1 MLSRLRQSSA
11 ACVRCQTRT
20 SGLLSGAGSRSRAFA
35 PLSQHSLRARRAYS
49 TETTEPNEAC
59 EPAKAAESESI
70 LEAVEKA
77 ETIVE
82 PAPPID
88 IIPEPS
94 EDILREPKENRPL
107 VRWTNEPS
115 RNAEAGAK
123 RHGAYLSEAEWAR
136 KKHLSRANL
145 QEKFA
150 PVNVD
155 SLGKPSNIVVLREHV
170 SGRGGGLRY
179 VTDNKP
185 DVVIEQEKVDILS
198 LMKEDI
204 GVVGT
209 AEIVENI
216 GSLRPEQHKKRSGKG
231 RTYAMT
237 WEEIMELEK
246 KLTSGF
252 TKTQMMAYIQDYEA
266 KKQKAAAQQEAEKK
280 EEEEEVEEED
290 KDFKIA
296 DWLSTTETQLAKP
309 GEEFAPHILNETRWM
324 PGRSEHGH
332 FFEDSALRGYTSDA
346 ATAKSKVAMFIIRSC
361 WRIRCKEYDS
371 VVGEIEVKLAPEDL
385 ELLLSPRSR
394 APPLKKISDA
404 LVTTE
409 NEKVEAY
416 RTRDVVRIT
425 GTPKQANRIARAI
438 ENVLANIRTYKVS
451 LKELKRDGAEFN
463 NAVYEELERLTNS
476 EVTRLSKDSIV
487 IKGMNLQPGS
497 GLSTMADVAR
507 RVLLQ
512 SSDAADQVSKNVGY
526 KITDKPAYAVEYSL
540 QESMSWRN
548 KMRHW
553 ARWEAPIEKLV
564 EKPVDVKEYIMELD
578 DLKAEEAAFTPKEE
592 VAAAPPKDELI
603 PVAESEAVEAL
614 NVAEGALWQARTRES
629 YAMVGNLLHEQVIQ
643 TTVDPKPVSFDVK
656 DGRTLFI
663 TNNRNFARL
672 VDRLPAFE
680 SRQRVFLKFL
690 PSPWTPRG
698 GEALNTFP
706 AVEMEF
712 QDPAY
717 ADAPLVL
724 NNVHAISEE
733 VHHDIMLPDKT
744 LDLSFRQ
751 RQSFKILSKKAM
763 QVPQI
768 ADFLTKSR
776 LNPSRSEVLTPAELT
791 LPIPSYI
798 CRNPGSMFGEM
809 EQLDVPYLFAGLEFR
824 ESATFNYHNWLLRY
838 RTINGGKAA
847 GQWSELS
854 LDYQRTSDAHNVT
867 SSSELEN
874 QNSDEV
880 LRSFTT
886 ATFRLVDDLDT
897 PRPTQN
903 VENMTATAE
912 GEMEIKHEHLPS
924 VRRCGVSDNSR
935 AAKAFACFN
944 HRPLLR
950 VADEAT
956 EAIEE
961 VEDRLEERL

>member
-11 ACVRCQTRT
+11 ACVRCQKCT
-20 SGLLSGAGSRSRAFA
+20 SELWSGAGSRSRVLA
-35 PLSQHSLRARRAYS
+35 PLSQPSLRAPRARRAYS
-49 TETTEPNEAC
+49 TEATDPNQTSEPV
-59 EPAKAAESESI
+59 KTAESESI

-82 PAPPID
+82 PAPPIE

-115 RNAEAGAK
+115 RNAEAGAR

-155 SLGKPSNIVVLREHV
+155 SLGKPSNIVVLRENV
-170 SGRGGGLRY
+170 SGQRGGLRY
-179 VTDNKP
+179 VLDNKP

-237 WEEIMELEK
+237 WEEIMGLEK

-266 KKQKAAAQQEAEKK
+266 KKQKVAGQQEGEKK

-290 KDFKIA
+290 KDFQIA
-296 DWLSTTETQLAKP
+296 DWLSTAETQLAKP
-309 GEEFAPHILNETRWM
+309 SEKFTPHILNETRWM
-324 PGRSEHGH
+324 PGTSEHGH
-332 FFEDSALRGYTSDA
+332 FFEDSILRGYTSDA

-371 VVGEIEVKLAPEDL
+371 AVGEIEVKLAPEDL
-385 ELLLSPRSR
+385 ELLLAPRSR

-409 NEKVEAY
+409 NEKIEAY
-416 RTRDVVRIT
+416 RARDVIRIT

-451 LKELKRDGAEFN
+451 LKELKRDGAEFS

-476 EVTRLSKDSIV
+476 EVTRLSKDSVV

-512 SSDAADQVSKNVGY
+512 SSDAADQVTNNVGY
-526 KITDKPAYAVEYSL
+526 KVTDKPAYAVEYPL
-540 QESMSWRN
+540 QETMSWRN

-553 ARWEAPIEKLV
+553 ARWESPIEKAV
-564 EKPVDVKEYIMELD
+564 GKPVDVKEYIMELD
-578 DLKAEEAAFTPKEE
+578 DLVKPEETAPTPKEE
-592 VAAAPPKDELI
+592 VAAAPPQDELV
-603 PVAESEAVEAL
+603 PVAESEAVEAS
-614 NVAEGALWQARTRES
+614 NVEEGALWQARPRKS
-629 YAMVGNLLHEQVIQ
+629 YAMIGNLLHEQDIQ
-643 TTVDPKPVSFDVK
+643 TTINPKPVEFNVK
-656 DGRTLFI
+656 DTRTLFT
-663 TNNRNFARL
+663 TNNRNLASL
-672 VDRLPAFE
+672 VDHLRAFE

-698 GEALNTFP
+698 GEALSVFP

-712 QDPAY
+712 QNPAY

-733 VHHDIMLPDKT
+733 VHNDIMLPDKT

-751 RQSFKILSKKAM
+751 RQSFQISSKKAM
-763 QVPQI
+763 QLPQI

-798 CRNPGSMFGEM
+798 CRNPSSVFGEK
-809 EQLDVPYLFAGLEFR
+809 EQLEVPYLFAGLEFR
-824 ESATFNYHNWLLRY
+824 ESATFNYNNWLLRY

-847 GQWSELS
+847 GQWSEFS
-854 LDYQRTSDAHNVT
+854 LDYQRTPDAQKLL
-867 SSSELEN
+867 SSEVEN
-874 QNSDEV
+874 TDEV

-886 ATFRLVDDLDT
+886 EVFRLVDDLDT
-897 PRPTQN
+897 PHQ
-903 VENMTATAE
+903 E
-912 GEMEIKHEHLPS
+912 GETEITHEYLPS
-924 VRRCGVSDNSR
+924 VRRCDSR
-935 AAKAFACFN
+935 AVKTFTCFH

-950 VADEAT
+950 VAEEVKEDG
-956 EAIEE
+956 EE
-961 VEDRLEERL
+961 VEDVEDGSEEGL

>member
-1 MLSRLRQSSA
+1 MK
-11 ACVRCQTRT
+11 CQVRT
-20 SGLLSGAGSRSRAFA
+20 SGLLNGAGSRSRALA
-35 PLSQHSLRARRAYS
+35 QVSSHSLRTLRVRRTYS
-49 TETTEPNEAC
+49 TETAEPTENG
-59 EPAKAAESESI
+59 EPANAAESESI

-88 IIPEPS
+88 ITPEPS

-107 VRWTNEPS
+107 VRWTNEPT
-115 RNAEAGAK
+115 RNVEAGAK

-237 WEEIMELEK
+237 WEEIMGLEK

-266 KKQKAAAQQEAEKK
+266 RKQQFAAKQEVEKK
-280 EEEEEVEEED
+280 EEEDEVEDED
-290 KDFKIA
+290 KDFQIA

-309 GEEFAPHILNETRWM
+309 GEDLAPRILKETRWM

-371 VVGEIEVKLAPEDL
+371 AVGEIEVKLAPEDL
-385 ELLLSPRSR
+385 ELLLAPRSR

-409 NEKVEAY
+409 NEKIEAY
-416 RTRDVVRIT
+416 RARDVVRIT

-451 LKELKRDGAEFN
+451 LKELKGDSAEFN

-512 SSDAADQVSKNVGY
+512 SSDAAHKVTRNTGY
-526 KITDKPAYAVEYSL
+526 KVTDKPAYAVKYPL
-540 QESMSWRN
+540 QETMSWRN

-553 ARWEAPIEKLV
+553 ARWESPIEKAV
-564 EKPVDVKEYIMELD
+564 EKPVDVKDYIMELD
-578 DLKAEEAAFTPKEE
+578 DLVKPEETASGPKEEAA
-592 VAAAPPKDELI
+592 AAPSKDELVL
-603 PVAESEAVEAL
+603 VAKSEAVEAPNL
-614 NVAEGALWQARTRES
+614 EEGALWQARPRNS
-629 YAMVGNLLHEQVIQ
+629 YAMIGNLIHEQDMQ
-643 TTVDPKPVSFDVK
+643 TTVSPKPMEFNVEDT
-656 DGRTLFI
+656 RALFT
-663 TNNRNFARL
+663 TNNRNLARL
-672 VDRLPAFE
+672 VDILPAVE
-680 SRQRVFLKFL
+680 SHQRVFLKFL

-698 GEALNTFP
+698 GEALNVFP

-712 QDPAY
+712 QNPTY

-724 NNVHAISEE
+724 EAVHAISEE
-733 VHHDIMLPDKT
+733 VHNDIMLPDKT

-751 RQSFKILSKKAM
+751 RQSFKISSMKAM
-763 QVPQI
+763 EVLQI
-768 ADFLTKSR
+768 ADFLTKAR

-791 LPIPSYI
+791 LPIPSSI
-798 CRNPGSMFGEM
+798 CRNPSSVFGDE
-809 EQLDVPYLFAGLEFR
+809 EQLEVPYLFVGLEFR
-824 ESATFNYHNWLLRY
+824 ESATFNYNNWLLRY

-854 LDYQRTSDAHNVT
+854 LDYQRAADASNLVISD
-867 SSSELEN
+867 SEVE
-874 QNSDEV
+874 NSDEV

-886 ATFRLVDDLDT
+886 TAFRLVDNLDT
-897 PRPTQN
+897 PNP
-903 VENMTATAE
+903 VEDMITMKE
-912 GEMEIKHEHLPS
+912 GEMETTYEYIPN
-924 VRRCGVSDNSR
+924 VRSCDS
-935 AAKAFACFN
+935 KASKTFTCFSYKPQLTFA
-944 HRPLLR
+944 
-950 VADEAT
+950 ET
-956 EAIEE
+956 EKGEKVEE
-961 VEDRLEERL
+961 VEVEDVEKGLEEGL